1 MSDTSLNPVPE
12 KPVNDGGGGNAPQT
26 ETDPTAE
33 QATTDS
39 SGQESS
45 SD

>member
-1 MSDTSLNPVPE
+1 MSDTSMNPVPE

-26 ETDPTAE
+26 GEPTGSE
-33 QATTDS
+33 QAE
-39 SGQESS
+39 GQPSQETS